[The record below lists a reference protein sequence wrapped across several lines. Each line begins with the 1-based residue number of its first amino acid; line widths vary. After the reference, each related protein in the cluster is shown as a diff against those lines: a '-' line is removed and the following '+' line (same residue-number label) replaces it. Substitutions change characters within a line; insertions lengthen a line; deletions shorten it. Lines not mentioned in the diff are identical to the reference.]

1 MNFTVE
7 QRDRAAIFRP
17 QEPRLDS
24 LLVPELKAEFLIL
37 AQPDVEKLI
46 VDLSDVEYVDS
57 AGLSALLLAR
67 RQQVSHDGDVRLV
80 GVRDE
85 VRSLLELTQLNR
97 VFPIYE
103 TVQAALDAPQ
113 LSTIHVPGDGMDSTT
128 SALSSGMKAAAV
140 GAGAAAMLGAIAM
153 TDAESDLLL
162 ALGDDEIDEDPDDDD
177 EFFDDDDDE
186 ELLDD
191 EVEKPE
197 KPEEDADKEK
207 ETELDEDD
215 IELEDDIDFDDDEDD
230 DDDDE
235 DIL

>member
-80 GVRDE
+80 GVRD
-85 VRSLLELTQLNR
+85 
-97 VFPIYE
+97 
-103 TVQAALDAPQ
+103 
-113 LSTIHVPGDGMDSTT
+113 
-128 SALSSGMKAAAV
+128 
-140 GAGAAAMLGAIAM
+140 
-153 TDAESDLLL
+153 
-162 ALGDDEIDEDPDDDD
+162 
-177 EFFDDDDDE
+177 
-186 ELLDD
+186 
-191 EVEKPE
+191 
-197 KPEEDADKEK
+197 
-207 ETELDEDD
+207 
-215 IELEDDIDFDDDEDD
+215 
-230 DDDDE
+230 
-235 DIL
+235 